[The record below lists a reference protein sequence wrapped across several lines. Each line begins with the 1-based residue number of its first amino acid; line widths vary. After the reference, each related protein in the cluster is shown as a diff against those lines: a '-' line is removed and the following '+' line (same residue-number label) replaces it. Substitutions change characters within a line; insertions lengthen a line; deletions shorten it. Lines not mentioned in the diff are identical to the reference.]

1 MTVGEMNLRHY
12 NRPHRQWEQKFH
24 VQPTH
29 SIAGFWWEQWCQME
43 NWLEGSQLQHYPA
56 GAQAVDYSSVIT
68 FPHMSLLEKC
78 TARAELP
85 VVLWLPAQ
93 ASRVTGRRREKGLLE
108 REQAVTSAEVPVFP
122 PVLQREGYSPTKTL
136 LRWEFCLRESFGFG
150 CTFFSCSF
158 LWRGEMTGA
167 TDQLIN
173 LWFSLNVISSFMH
186 LLLELFVHSLS

>member
-1 MTVGEMNLRHY
+1 
-12 NRPHRQWEQKFH
+12 
-24 VQPTH
+24 
-29 SIAGFWWEQWCQME
+29 ME

-68 FPHMSLLEKC
+68 FPHISLLEKC

-122 PVLQREGYSPTKTL
+122 PVLQ
-136 LRWEFCLRESFGFG
+136 
-150 CTFFSCSF
+150 
-158 LWRGEMTGA
+158 
-167 TDQLIN
+167 
-173 LWFSLNVISSFMH
+173 
-186 LLLELFVHSLS
+186 